1 MCSKHRQ
8 KLSWIVV
15 VFYDWQTYDK
25 PLYYTQQHEY
35 IRWFVIMT
43 SVPSSWA
50 ISWTREYKIQKKKG
64 VIILKNLKAL
74 VVLLMSLLVFSA
86 CSEPPKPVE
95 TDIETEPPIKEATL
109 EHSAEEDA
117 AKAEAEK
124 KAAEEDAAKAEAEK
138 KAAEDAAK
146 AEAEKKAAEEATKAE
161 AEKKAAEDAAKA
173 EAEKKAA
180 ETDIWKQIESSYYLS
195 SSQGNSM
202 LNTIDASFLQS
213 GNLSSHT
220 IAPTRSSINLNSHEG
235 IETFIQNIN
244 ETGLKASLLD
254 TNTFLG
260 LVEDDSNS
268 VSSTALIKNGVLSQ
282 VMTGDQGKFYLFHLS
297 SQDKELLS
305 SSGLNCN
312 QTTASFVFFDGFAT
326 GIVFDDGS
334 NQMVKV
340 YSSYQDII
348 PSSTILSL
356 NKFLDTLK
364 NSEELLT
371 EGTQENQNL
380 DPSKPDVTV
389 G

>member
-1 MCSKHRQ
+1 M
-8 KLSWIVV
+8 
-15 VFYDWQTYDK
+15 
-25 PLYYTQQHEY
+25 
-35 IRWFVIMT
+35 
-43 SVPSSWA
+43 
-50 ISWTREYKIQKKKG
+50 
-64 VIILKNLKAL
+64 
-74 VVLLMSLLVFSA
+74 FSA
-86 CSEPPKPVE
+86 CSEPPKPV
-95 TDIETEPPIKEATL
+95 ETEPPIKEATL

-117 AKAEAEK
+117 A
-124 KAAEEDAAKAEAEK
+124 
-138 KAAEDAAK
+138 
-146 AEAEKKAAEEATKAE
+146 KAE

-195 SSQGNSM
+195 SSQGSSM

>member
-1 MCSKHRQ
+1 M
-8 KLSWIVV
+8 
-15 VFYDWQTYDK
+15 
-25 PLYYTQQHEY
+25 
-35 IRWFVIMT
+35 
-43 SVPSSWA
+43 
-50 ISWTREYKIQKKKG
+50 
-64 VIILKNLKAL
+64 KNLKAL

-124 KAAEEDAAKAEAEK
+124 KAAE
-138 KAAEDAAK
+138 
-146 AEAEKKAAEEATKAE
+146 
-161 AEKKAAEDAAKA
+161 
-173 EAEKKAA
+173 
-180 ETDIWKQIESSYYLS
+180 TDIWKQIESSYYLS
-195 SSQGNSM
+195 SSQGSSM
-202 LNTIDASFLQS
+202 LNTIDTSFLQS

-244 ETGLKASLLD
+244 ETGWKASLLD

-268 VSSTALIKNGVLSQ
+268 VSSTAFIKNGVLSQ
-282 VMTGDQGKFYLFHLS
+282 VMMGDQGKFYLFSLS

-356 NKFLDTLK
+356 SKFLDTLK

-380 DPSKPDVTV
+380 DPNKPDVTV

>member
-1 MCSKHRQ
+1 M
-8 KLSWIVV
+8 
-15 VFYDWQTYDK
+15 
-25 PLYYTQQHEY
+25 
-35 IRWFVIMT
+35 
-43 SVPSSWA
+43 
-50 ISWTREYKIQKKKG
+50 
-64 VIILKNLKAL
+64 KNLKAL

-146 AEAEKKAAEEATKAE
+146 AEAEKKAAEDAAKAE

-180 ETDIWKQIESSYYLS
+180 EEAAKAEAEKKAAEADIWKQIESSYYLS
-195 SSQGNSM
+195 SSQGSSM

-244 ETGLKASLLD
+244 ETGWKASLLD

-260 LVEDDSNS
+260 LVEDDSS
-268 VSSTALIKNGVLSQ
+268 PVSSTALIKNGVLSQ
-282 VMTGDQGKFYLFHLS
+282 VMTGDQGRFYLFHLS

>member
-1 MCSKHRQ
+1 M
-8 KLSWIVV
+8 
-15 VFYDWQTYDK
+15 
-25 PLYYTQQHEY
+25 
-35 IRWFVIMT
+35 
-43 SVPSSWA
+43 
-50 ISWTREYKIQKKKG
+50 
-64 VIILKNLKAL
+64 KNLKAL

-124 KAAEEDAAKAEAEK
+124 KAAEDAAKAEAEKKAAEDAAKAEAEKKAAEDAAKAEAEK

-146 AEAEKKAAEEATKAE
+146 AEAEKKAAEEA
-161 AEKKAAEDAAKA
+161 AKA

-180 ETDIWKQIESSYYLS
+180 EADIWKQIESSYYLS
-195 SSQGNSM
+195 SSQGSSM

-244 ETGLKASLLD
+244 ETGWKASLLD

-260 LVEDDSNS
+260 LVEDGSNS

>member
-1 MCSKHRQ
+1 M
-8 KLSWIVV
+8 
-15 VFYDWQTYDK
+15 
-25 PLYYTQQHEY
+25 
-35 IRWFVIMT
+35 
-43 SVPSSWA
+43 
-50 ISWTREYKIQKKKG
+50 
-64 VIILKNLKAL
+64 KNLKAL

-95 TDIETEPPIKEATL
+95 TDIETEPPIKEAAL

-161 AEKKAAEDAAKA
+161 AEKKAADDAAKA

-244 ETGLKASLLD
+244 ETGWKASLLD

-260 LVEDDSNS
+260 LVEDDSS
-268 VSSTALIKNGVLSQ
+268 PVSSTALIKNGVLSQ
-282 VMTGDQGKFYLFHLS
+282 VMTGDQGRFYLFHLS

>member
-1 MCSKHRQ
+1 M
-8 KLSWIVV
+8 
-15 VFYDWQTYDK
+15 
-25 PLYYTQQHEY
+25 
-35 IRWFVIMT
+35 
-43 SVPSSWA
+43 
-50 ISWTREYKIQKKKG
+50 
-64 VIILKNLKAL
+64 KNLKAL
-74 VVLLMSLLVFSA
+74 VVLLMSLLMFSA
-86 CSEPPKPVE
+86 CSEPPKPV
-95 TDIETEPPIKEATL
+95 ETEPPIKEATL
-109 EHSAEEDA
+109 EHSAKEDA

-124 KAAEEDAAKAEAEK
+124 KAAEETAKAEAEK
-138 KAAEDAAK
+138 KAAENAAK
-146 AEAEKKAAEEATKAE
+146 AEAEKKAAEEAAKAETEKKAAEDAAKAE

-244 ETGLKASLLD
+244 ETGWKASLLD

-260 LVEDDSNS
+260 LVEDDSNL